1 MAAALSANKMYCEM
15 VLQAAKVVM
24 VKIIILKAWFDSTL
38 SFIYTQ
44 LIKMVSY
51 RNGTTGNTNVILLTK
66 STDIINVYI
75 KDRIRA

>member
-1 MAAALSANKMYCEM
+1 M

-38 SFIYTQ
+38 PFIYTQ

-51 RNGTTGNTNVILLTK
+51 RNDTTENTNVILLTK

>member
-1 MAAALSANKMYCEM
+1 M

-38 SFIYTQ
+38 PFIYTQ

>member
-1 MAAALSANKMYCEM
+1 M